1 MRITFALLFACLG
14 LDVTAHADDI
24 PVNPPVTHQ
33 VEGEFEDISFSIENA
48 IINAGLVI
56 ETHSQVGDM
65 LARTKEDVGGKK
77 DIYENAELFS
87 FCSSSVSREVMEAD
101 PLNIQYCPYSI
112 FLFETPDAPGKITV
126 GHPSYGGTAAPA
138 QKLLDDILADAL
150 MLE

>member
-1 MRITFALLFACLG
+1 MRITIALLFACTSLG
-14 LDVTAHADDI
+14 VTAQADDI
-24 PVNPPVTHQ
+24 PVIPPITHQ
-33 VEGEFEDISFSIENA
+33 VEGEFEDIAFSVENA

-56 ETHSQVGDM
+56 ESHSHVGDM

-77 DIYENAELFS
+77 DIYANAELFT
-87 FCSSSVSREVMEAD
+87 FCSSTVSREVMEAD

-112 FLFETPDAPGKITV
+112 FLFETPDAPGRITV

-150 MLE
+150 LLE